1 MTDRALVLAEL
12 DRGAEFWRWSVAALI
27 VCAAYLGLVAGYLLL
42 PEPVADGAMAS
53 PAVIVEM
60 APMPVAPSSQQDLAP
75 GPEMVEAQP
84 TPRPPEQTEPEVVDP
99 TPIPEAPEP
108 AEVALPKPEPKA
120 EEKKPEEKE
129 PDTQKSE
136 TQIVQENTPAPQT
149 TAAPRSE
156 EQTAPTPA
164 APSPGNTTSRAQ
176 IASWRELL
184 MARLQQTKRYP
195 ASAELRRQE
204 GVVTLAFT
212 VDRSGHVLARRIAK
226 SSGVSALDEEVMAMV
241 KRAEPLPAFP
251 PAMTQQSVN
260 LNVPIRF
267 SLR

>member
-1 MTDRALVLAEL
+1 MTARALALADL
-12 DRGAEFWRWSVAALI
+12 DRGAEFWRWTFAAVI
-27 VCAAYLGLVAGYLLL
+27 VCAAYVGLAAGYLLL
-42 PEPVADGAMAS
+42 PEPVTDGAFAS

-60 APMPVAPSSQQDLAP
+60 APMPVAPPSQQDLAP

-84 TPRPPEQTEPEVVDP
+84 TPKPPEQNEPEVVDP

-156 EQTAPTPA
+156 EQTAPAPA
-164 APSPGNTTSRAQ
+164 APSPGSTTSRAA
-176 IASWRELL
+176 IATWRELL

-195 ASAELRRQE
+195 SSAEARREQ
-204 GVVTLAFT
+204 GIVTLSFT
-212 VDRSGHVLARRIAK
+212 VDRAGRVLARRISK
-226 SSGVSALDEEVMAMV
+226 SSGVAALDDEVLAMV

-251 PAMTQQSVN
+251 AAMTQQSVN
-260 LNVPIRF
+260 LTVPIRF
-267 SLR
+267 SLK